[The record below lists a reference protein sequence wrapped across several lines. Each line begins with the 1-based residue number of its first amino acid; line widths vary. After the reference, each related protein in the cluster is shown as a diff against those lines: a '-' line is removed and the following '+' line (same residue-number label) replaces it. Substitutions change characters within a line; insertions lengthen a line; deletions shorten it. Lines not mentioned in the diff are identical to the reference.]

1 MGKLMGPNL
10 RRRKMLAATLG
21 TRCRPKVQIQ
31 ALARAAQHQLHP
43 LARRPMPVI
52 KCQLQQPLQRRLM
65 ANLPLQCIPVIKWRQ
80 LQSQTHTQVIRWHQ
94 LQSPTRMRVIRWHQL
109 QSPARMLG
117 TRWASRRSQPMR
129 LAQHLRVE
137 Q

>member
-10 RRRKMLAATLG
+10 RRRKMLVATLG

-31 ALARAAQHQLHP
+31 ALARAAQRQLHP

-65 ANLPLQCIPVIKWRQ
+65 ANLPLQRIPVIKWRQFQSRTLMRVIKWRQ
-80 LQSQTHTQVIRWHQ
+80 LQSQTYTRVIRWHQ
-94 LQSPTRMRVIRWHQL
+94 LQSPTRM
-109 QSPARMLG
+109 LG
-117 TRWASRRSQPMR
+117 TKSANRRSQPMR
-129 LAQHLRVE
+129 LAQHLQVE